1 MYNRGVVTLFAQT
14 AQAAPLAAASDKLVQ
29 YGILGPI
36 VLGLTYGIYRLW
48 LQLQSSQETRITQA
62 QTYADK
68 QIAANERAVEM
79 VSTIVRALDA
89 NTRALEAQTDALRRL
104 EDKVEKRR

>member
-1 MYNRGVVTLFAQT
+1 MILW
-14 AQAAPLAAASDKLVQ
+14 AQAAPVAAASEKLVQ

-36 VLGLTYGIYRLW
+36 VVGLAFAVYRL
-48 LQLQSSQETRITQA
+48 LQQLQTSQETRITQA

-89 NTRALEAQTDALRRL
+89 NTRALESQTDAMKRL
-104 EDKVEKRR
+104 EDKVEKLDRRR